1 MNLEIFTAICVT
13 VAAVANCGAVAF
25 LLLTL
30 RDMQGKR
37 GWPERLVDRLFRCSK
52 RLEGIRLQ
60 GTLDEFEEG
69 QR

>member
-1 MNLEIFTAICVT
+1 MNSEIYIAACVT
-13 VAAVANCGAVAF
+13 VSAACNCAAVAF

-37 GWPERLVDRLFRCSK
+37 GWPERLVDRLFSRK
-52 RLEGIRLQ
+52 
-60 GTLDEFEEG
+60 EG